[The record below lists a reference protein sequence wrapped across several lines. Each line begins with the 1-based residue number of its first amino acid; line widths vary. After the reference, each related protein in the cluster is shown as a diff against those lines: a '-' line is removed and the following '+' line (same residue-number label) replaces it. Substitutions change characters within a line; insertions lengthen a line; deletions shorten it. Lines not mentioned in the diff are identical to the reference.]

1 MSDILPSSK
10 NSSLD
15 NPNDSHQ
22 SSSQPTDYDRRFA
35 GANKIYG
42 ESSFQ
47 TFENSH
53 VMVIGIG
60 GVGSWAVEALARSG
74 VGKLT
79 LIDMDVIVA
88 SNVNRQLPALSS
100 TFGYAKIDVMAQRC
114 REINPQIQI
123 ELIDDFLTPDNVTE
137 LLASR
142 PDVVLDCI
150 DDVKAKLALMLHCR
164 FNKIPLIVS
173 GGAGG
178 KLDPLKIR
186 VADLSKTEQDPML
199 AKLRTQLR
207 SKGICKKPKEKF
219 GITCVYSVDNPFSNA
234 EACGVDSSAGLRCG
248 GYGSAVVVTTSF
260 AMVAVAEV
268 LKKLS
273 KAQ

>member
-1 MSDILPSSK
+1 MTEL
-10 NSSLD
+10 LQ
-15 NPNDSHQ
+15 NDE
-22 SSSQPTDYDRRFA
+22 YERRFA
-35 GANKIYG
+35 GVAKIYG
-42 ESSFQ
+42 DEAFNYY
-47 TFENSH
+47 ENSH

-74 VGKLT
+74 IGELT
-79 LIDMDVIVA
+79 LVDMDVVAA
-88 SNVNRQLPALSS
+88 SNINRQLPAMTATLGQEKIAVMAERCYSINPRIKVNLVDDYLSS
-100 TFGYAKIDVMAQRC
+100 
-114 REINPQIQI
+114 
-123 ELIDDFLTPDNVTE
+123 DNVKE
-137 LLASR
+137 ILAMA
-142 PDVVLDCI
+142 PDLVLDCI

-219 GITCVYSVDNPFSNA
+219 GITCIYSIDNPFSSSEVCA
-234 EACGVDSSAGLRCG
+234 SAGLRCG
-248 GYGSAVVVTTSF
+248 GYGSAVVVTSSF

-268 LKKLS
+268 LRKLEAI
-273 KAQ
+273 KAKQ

>member
-1 MSDILPSSK
+1 MTEL
-10 NSSLD
+10 LQ
-15 NPNDSHQ
+15 NDE
-22 SSSQPTDYDRRFA
+22 YERRFA
-35 GANKIYG
+35 GIAKIYG
-42 ESSFQ
+42 DEAFNYY
-47 TFENSH
+47 ENSH

-74 VGKLT
+74 IGELT
-79 LIDMDVIVA
+79 LVDMDVVAA
-88 SNVNRQLPALSS
+88 SNINRQLPAMTATLGQEKIAVMAERCYSINPRIKVNLVDDYLSS
-100 TFGYAKIDVMAQRC
+100 
-114 REINPQIQI
+114 
-123 ELIDDFLTPDNVTE
+123 DNVKE
-137 LLASR
+137 ILAMA
-142 PDVVLDCI
+142 PDLVLDCI

-219 GITCVYSVDNPFSNA
+219 GITCIYSIDNPFSSSEVCA
-234 EACGVDSSAGLRCG
+234 SAGLRCG
-248 GYGSAVVVTTSF
+248 GYGSTVVVTSSF

-268 LKKLS
+268 LRKLEAI
-273 KAQ
+273 KAKQ

>member
-1 MSDILPSSK
+1 M
-10 NSSLD
+10 
-15 NPNDSHQ
+15 NDHTI
-22 SSSQPTDYDRRFA
+22 QPVDDYERRFS
-35 GANKIYG
+35 GVSKIYG
-42 ESSFQ
+42 QPEFNS
-47 TFENSH
+47 FENSH

-88 SNVNRQLPALSS
+88 SNVNRQLPALTT
-100 TFGYAKIDVMAQRC
+100 TFGHEKIAVMAQRC
-114 REINPQIQI
+114 KEINPKIDLR
-123 ELIDDFLTPDNVTE
+123 LIDEFLTPENVADI
-137 LLASR
+137 LR
-142 PDVVLDCI
+142 DQPDVVLDCI
-150 DDVKAKLALMLHCR
+150 DDVKAKLALILHCR

-199 AKLRTQLR
+199 AKIRTQLR
-207 SKGICKKPKEKF
+207 AKGIAKKPKEKF
-219 GITCVYSVDNPFSNA
+219 GISCVYSLDNPFSNVA
-234 EACGVDSSAGLRCG
+234 VCDAVDASAGLRCG
-248 GYGSAVVVTTSF
+248 GYGSAVVVTSTF

-268 LKKLS
+268 LKKLAKNKKGS
-273 KAQ
+273 K

>member
-1 MSDILPSSK
+1 MTEL
-10 NSSLD
+10 LQ
-15 NPNDSHQ
+15 NDE
-22 SSSQPTDYDRRFA
+22 YERRFA
-35 GANKIYG
+35 GVAKIYG
-42 ESSFQ
+42 NEAFNYY
-47 TFENSH
+47 EHSH

-74 VGKLT
+74 IGELT
-79 LIDMDVIVA
+79 LVDMDVVAA
-88 SNVNRQLPALSS
+88 SNINRQLPAMTATLGQEKIAVMAERCYSINPRIKVNLVDDYLSS
-100 TFGYAKIDVMAQRC
+100 
-114 REINPQIQI
+114 
-123 ELIDDFLTPDNVTE
+123 DNVKE
-137 LLASR
+137 ILAMA
-142 PDVVLDCI
+142 PDLVLDCI

-219 GITCVYSVDNPFSNA
+219 GITCIYSIDNPFSSSEVCA
-234 EACGVDSSAGLRCG
+234 SAGLRCG
-248 GYGSAVVVTTSF
+248 GYGSAVVVTSSF

-268 LKKLS
+268 LRKLEAI
-273 KAQ
+273 KAKQ

>member
-1 MSDILPSSK
+1 MTEL
-10 NSSLD
+10 LQ
-15 NPNDSHQ
+15 NDE
-22 SSSQPTDYDRRFA
+22 YERRFA
-35 GANKIYG
+35 GVAKIYG
-42 ESSFQ
+42 DEAFNYY
-47 TFENSH
+47 EHSH

-74 VGKLT
+74 IGELT
-79 LIDMDVIVA
+79 LVDMDVVAA
-88 SNVNRQLPALSS
+88 SNINRQLPAMTATLGQEKIAVMAERCYSINPRIKVNLVDDYLSS
-100 TFGYAKIDVMAQRC
+100 
-114 REINPQIQI
+114 
-123 ELIDDFLTPDNVTE
+123 DNVKE
-137 LLASR
+137 ILAMA
-142 PDVVLDCI
+142 PDLVLDCI

-219 GITCVYSVDNPFSNA
+219 GIICIYSIDNPFSSSEVCA
-234 EACGVDSSAGLRCG
+234 SAGLRCG
-248 GYGSAVVVTTSF
+248 GYGSAVVVTSSF

-268 LKKLS
+268 LRKLEAI
-273 KAQ
+273 KAK

>member
-1 MSDILPSSK
+1 MTEL
-10 NSSLD
+10 LQ
-15 NPNDSHQ
+15 NDE
-22 SSSQPTDYDRRFA
+22 YERRFA
-35 GANKIYG
+35 GVAKIYG
-42 ESSFQ
+42 DEAFNYY
-47 TFENSH
+47 EHSH

-74 VGKLT
+74 IGELT
-79 LIDMDVIVA
+79 LVDMDVVAA
-88 SNVNRQLPALSS
+88 SNINRQLPAMTATLGQEKIAVMAERCYSINPRIKVNLVDDYLSS
-100 TFGYAKIDVMAQRC
+100 DNVK
-114 REINPQIQI
+114 EI
-123 ELIDDFLTPDNVTE
+123 LAMTPD
-137 LLASR
+137 L
-142 PDVVLDCI
+142 VLDCI

-219 GITCVYSVDNPFSNA
+219 GIICIYSIDNPFSSSEVCA
-234 EACGVDSSAGLRCG
+234 SAGLRCG
-248 GYGSAVVVTTSF
+248 GYGSAVVVTSSF

-268 LKKLS
+268 LRKLEAI
-273 KAQ
+273 KAKQ

>member
-1 MSDILPSSK
+1 MTD
-10 NSSLD
+10 
-15 NPNDSHQ
+15 
-22 SSSQPTDYDRRFA
+22 SQPQASQDDYDRRFT
-35 GANKIYG
+35 GAAKIYG
-42 ESSFQ
+42 EDHFQ
-47 TFENSH
+47 SFENSH

-88 SNVNRQLPALSS
+88 SNVNRQLPALTS
-100 TFGYAKIDVMAQRC
+100 TFGHAKIEVMAQRC
-114 REINPQIQI
+114 MEINPHIQVN
-123 ELIDDFLTPDNVTE
+123 LVDDFLTPDNVAE
-137 LLASR
+137 LLQDR
-142 PDVVLDCI
+142 PDVILDCI
-150 DDVKAKLALMLHCR
+150 DDVKAKLALILHCR

-186 VADLSKTEQDPML
+186 VADLSRTEQDPML
-199 AKLRTQLR
+199 AKLRSQLR
-207 SKGICKKPKEKF
+207 AKGMCKKPKEKF
-219 GITCVYSVDNPFSNA
+219 GIACVYSVDNPFSNVA
-234 EACGVDSSAGLRCG
+234 TCETVDVGAKLRCG
-248 GYGSAVVVTTSF
+248 GYGSAVVVTSSF

-273 KAQ
+273 VKKT

>member
-1 MSDILPSSK
+1 MTEL
-10 NSSLD
+10 LQ
-15 NPNDSHQ
+15 NDE
-22 SSSQPTDYDRRFA
+22 YERRFA
-35 GANKIYG
+35 AVAKIYG
-42 ESSFQ
+42 DEAFNYY
-47 TFENSH
+47 EHSH

-74 VGKLT
+74 IGELT
-79 LIDMDVIVA
+79 LVDMDVVAA
-88 SNVNRQLPALSS
+88 SNINRQLPAMTATL
-100 TFGYAKIDVMAQRC
+100 GQEKIAVMAERC
-114 REINPQIQI
+114 YSINPRIKVN
-123 ELIDDFLTPDNVTE
+123 LVDDYLFSDNVKE
-137 LLASR
+137 ILAMA
-142 PDVVLDCI
+142 PDLVLDCI

-219 GITCVYSVDNPFSNA
+219 GITCIYSIDNPFSSS
-234 EACGVDSSAGLRCG
+234 EVCTSAGLRCG
-248 GYGSAVVVTTSF
+248 GYGSAVVVTSSF

-268 LKKLS
+268 LRKLEAI
-273 KAQ
+273 KAKQ

>member
-1 MSDILPSSK
+1 MSDTLPSPK
-10 NSSLD
+10 NSNQD

-22 SSSQPTDYDRRFA
+22 SASQPTDYDRRFA

-53 VMVIGIG
+53 VIVIGIG
-60 GVGSWAVEALARSG
+60 GIGSWAVEALARSG

-137 LLASR
+137 LLADR
-142 PDVVLDCI
+142 PDLVLDCI
-150 DDVKAKLALMLHCR
+150 DDVKAKLALILHCR

-234 EACGVDSSAGLRCG
+234 EACGIDSSAGLRCG
-248 GYGSAVVVTTSF
+248 GYGSAVVVTSSF